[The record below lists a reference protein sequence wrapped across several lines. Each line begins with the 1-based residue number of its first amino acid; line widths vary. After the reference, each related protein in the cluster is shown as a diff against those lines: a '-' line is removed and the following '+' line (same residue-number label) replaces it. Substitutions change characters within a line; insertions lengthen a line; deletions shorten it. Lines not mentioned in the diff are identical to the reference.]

1 MDLNDKLEY
10 KALKLGASKLG
21 ISNRFNK
28 RFYVIY
34 NNKTIHFGSKNGKTF
49 IDHRNTDLRKNWIAR
64 HSRIQNSKGEYV
76 IKIKDSASFWS
87 HNLLW

>member
-1 MDLNDKLEY
+1 MNNNKLEQ

-34 NNKTIHFGSKNGKTF
+34 NNKYIHFGSKNGNTY
-49 IDHRNTDLRKNWIAR
+49 IDHHDDEIRKNWIAR
-64 HSRIQNSKGEYV
+64 HSKIKNYKGEYV
-76 IKIKDSASFWS
+76 ITLKDSPSYWS
-87 HNLLW
+87 KNLLW